1 MEPVVNGVA
10 RVQLSELST
19 TDWVKLSELVAH
31 LWFFA
36 LALVITGITYMLAHA
51 MIPSLMDTGD
61 LPAAVARRMR
71 APLYLVVAMG
81 CVAVVVLAIKGT
93 LLALNILPDIYPRL
107 AI

>member
-1 MEPVVNGVA
+1 M
-10 RVQLSELST
+10 QLSELT
-19 TDWVKLSELVAH
+19 AADWVKLSELVANI
-31 LWFFA
+31 WFFA
-36 LALVITGITYMLAHA
+36 AAMVVTGLAYMLAHA

-71 APLYLVVAMG
+71 APLYLIVAMG

-93 LLALNILPDIYPRL
+93 LLALNILPEIYPRL

>member
-1 MEPVVNGVA
+1 M
-10 RVQLSELST
+10 QLSELT
-19 TDWVKLSELVAH
+19 AADWVRLSELVAH

-36 LALVITGITYMLAHA
+36 AALIVTGLTYMLAHA

-71 APLYLVVAMG
+71 APLYAIVALG
-81 CVAVVVLAIKGT
+81 CVAVIALGVKGT
-93 LLALNILPDIYPRL
+93 LLALHILPEIYPRL

>member
-1 MEPVVNGVA
+1 M
-10 RVQLSELST
+10 QLSDLT
-19 TDWVKLSELVAH
+19 ADDWVRLSELVAH

-36 LALVITGITYMLAHA
+36 LALVATGLTYMLAHA
-51 MIPSLMDTGD
+51 MLPSLMDTGD

-81 CVAVVVLAIKGT
+81 CVAVVVLVIKGT
-93 LLALNILPDIYPRL
+93 LLALDILPEIYPRL

>member
-1 MEPVVNGVA
+1 
-10 RVQLSELST
+10 VQLSELT
-19 TDWVKLSELVAH
+19 AADWVKLSELVAH
-31 LWFFA
+31 LWFFTA
-36 LALVITGITYMLAHA
+36 ALVVTGLTYMLAHA

-71 APLYLVVAMG
+71 APLYLIVAMG
-81 CVAVVVLAIKGT
+81 CVAVVVLVMKAT

>member
-1 MEPVVNGVA
+1 M
-10 RVQLSELST
+10 QLSELT
-19 TDWVKLSELVAH
+19 AADWVRLSELVAH

-36 LALVITGITYMLAHA
+36 AALIVTGLTYMLAHA

-71 APLYLVVAMG
+71 APLYAVVALG
-81 CVAVVVLAIKGT
+81 CVAVIALGVKGT
-93 LLALNILPDIYPRL
+93 LLALNILPEIYPRL